1 MDVREYLMDN
11 IAGDLEYHLRRAVLY
26 LVLATAAVCF
36 WYFSPP
42 ETQFAPLP
50 LVVGLGSLSL
60 VLKGVFLLRK
70 SSEGLGLSE
79 QDRAALSEVA
89 RRKVSPP
96 LPSQVAQILQ
106 DFGTGPML
114 LWPLIDSFRNT
125 AHDAAGKTH
134 VLPVFFVGAI
144 LFGAGWLIRRL
155 TAAPT
160 P

>member
-1 MDVREYLMDN
+1 VDVREYLMDN
-11 IAGDLEYHLRRAVLY
+11 IAGDLEYHPRRALLY
-26 LVLATAAVCF
+26 LALAACAACF
-36 WYFSPP
+36 WYLSPR
-42 ETQFAPLP
+42 ESQFTSVP
-50 LVVGLGSLSL
+50 LVIGFGSLSL
-60 VLKGVFLLRK
+60 AVKGVFLMRR

-96 LPSQVAQILQ
+96 LPSQAAQVLQ

-114 LWPLIDSFRNT
+114 LWPFIDSFRNIT
-125 AHDAAGKTH
+125 RDAAGKTP
-134 VLPVFFVGAI
+134 VLLVFFVGAI